1 MSKEILRGMSSLV
14 FTVPYCGFLKNLRN
28 EVKALG
34 RELPV
39 ILCIGSDRLT
49 GDCLGPLVG
58 NFLIKEYN
66 VPTFVYG
73 TLARTVTALNL
84 RETVTFIQKVHP
96 SKKLL
101 VVDASLGS
109 GKEVGQIRLTR
120 GGICPGA
127 ASGKELGRCGDLA
140 ITAVVNTLPDKSLAT
155 TKLGFVHDLA
165 GVIAITIAASLSTE
179 EVSLSDTSSRLSRVV

>member
-1 MSKEILRGMSSLV
+1 MNSYV
-14 FTVPYCGFLKNLRN
+14 FTVPYCGLLKTLRS
-28 EVKALG
+28 EVRSLG
-34 RELPV
+34 KDVPV
-39 ILCIGSDRLT
+39 VLCIGSDRLT

-84 RETVTFIQKVHP
+84 RDTVTFIQKAHP

-109 GKEVGQIRLTR
+109 SKEVGQIRLTR

-165 GVIAITIAASLSTE
+165 GVIALNLAASLMTE
-179 EVSLSDTSSRLSRVV
+179 QIPQADTLPLVSSVI